1 MEILKENTNYFFF
14 HKNTTNLSVYS
25 ENIVPNATMQI
36 TQIDATNVIS
46 EHFMSDLGQS
56 TDSTETINLINDQNI
71 IDLSTLSIHENCKY
85 LMIFISNNNNNQE
98 DNFEYMQN
106 SNIFNFSS
114 ELPITKI
121 VHNNYSSLENLK
133 ELINNEDLI
142 YYIIYTTKRV

>member
-1 MEILKENTNYFFF
+1 
-14 HKNTTNLSVYS
+14 
-25 ENIVPNATMQI
+25 
-36 TQIDATNVIS
+36 
-46 EHFMSDLGQS
+46 
-56 TDSTETINLINDQNI
+56 
-71 IDLSTLSIHENCKY
+71 
-85 LMIFISNNNNNQE
+85 
-98 DNFEYMQN
+98 MQN